1 MNGDTSR
8 IVPEAQKPTKR
19 IIAEPVPRPSPTHR
33 ATVFVLIKMLQFGRN
48 CALSRRPLTGELLDL
63 GLLESDV
70 LLGDGIVFLEAEF
83 VGLGARVLLG
93 YVEIARVGTR
103 LEFDLDHVA
112 LGHNTISLG
121 SSNALLAVFAL

>member
-1 MNGDTSR
+1 MLPGLF
-8 IVPEAQKPTKR
+8 EAQKPTKKNYCR
-19 IIAEPVPRPSPTHR
+19 TGTAPQPARRQRSP
-33 ATVFVLIKMLQFGRN
+33 A
-48 CALSRRPLTGELLDL
+48 RRPLTGELLDL

-83 VGLGARVLLG
+83 VGLGACVFLG

>member
-1 MNGDTSR
+1 
-8 IVPEAQKPTKR
+8 V
-19 IIAEPVPRPSPTHR
+19 
-33 ATVFVLIKMLQFGRN
+33 
-48 CALSRRPLTGELLDL
+48 TGELLDL

-83 VGLGARVLLG
+83 VGLGARVFLG